1 MLNLRYDR
9 GFFNRYQ
16 KSKSLAKYLFED
28 LKYLLWLPYYLIK
41 GGGKLEVV
49 VAYPHFPSKRSL
61 IYKAAKHNGWWLTN
75 KIPKEFNGPL
85 VIWEYVTTRPD
96 YPELAAYKPIN
107 HHCTDI
113 GKFTVDAVFADVF
126 GYSTRIDPTTY
137 SGLAVRKNDINAKHD
152 GAIIQCPLPSVDEG
166 FIYQKLIDNTVEGKM
181 VEDLRVQIM
190 GACITGVFVK
200 RRPEDV
206 RFTNDTADT
215 KIVEPSDVFS
225 GEEIALIERFSA
237 DFKLDLG
244 ELDILRDKADG
255 RIYIVD
261 VNTTPQSPP
270 QGMTDKMAARAV
282 SSTSVSLKAYLKQ
295 LNSDR

>member
-1 MLNLRYDR
+1 MLNLQYDR

-16 KSKSLAKYLFED
+16 KSKSLAKYLLED
-28 LKYLLWLPYYLIK
+28 LKYLLWLPWYLIK
-41 GGGKLEVV
+41 GGGKLQVV

-75 KIPKEFNGPL
+75 KIPKDYKGPL
-85 VIWEYVTTRPD
+85 VIWEYETTRPD

-113 GKFTVDAVFADVF
+113 GKFTVDAAFADVF

-137 SGLAVRKNDINAKHD
+137 SGPAVRKNDINAKHD
-152 GAIIQCPLPSVDEG
+152 GAIIQCPISSVDEG
-166 FIYQKLIDNTVEGKM
+166 YIYQKLIDNTVEGKM

-190 GACITGVFVK
+190 GAHITGVFVK
-200 RRPEDV
+200 RRSVDV

-215 KIVEPSDVFS
+215 RIVAPVDVFS
-225 GEEIALIERFSA
+225 EEEIALIERFSA
-237 DFKLDLG
+237 QFKLDLG

-270 QGMTDKMAARAV
+270 KGMTDRLAGRAVALTSDAARRLL
-282 SSTSVSLKAYLKQ
+282 SKSWQPS
-295 LNSDR
+295 